1 MQNAPRVLILNH
13 DNWARPY
20 CTGKEDD
27 EVPEGHSSLQLWKNN
42 IKSKFPK
49 SSSNKLKFNV
59 KVYLYIY

>member
-27 EVPEGHSSLQLWKNN
+27 EVPEGHTFNTLHCNCERITLSQNLLKVVAINLSLM
-42 IKSKFPK
+42 
-49 SSSNKLKFNV
+49 
-59 KVYLYIY
+59 